1 MRRRDFIAGLCS
13 SAAIPLPVHAQQSA
27 MPVVA
32 MIGAGSIEAAAYRVT
47 AFRQGLN
54 EAGYVEGRNLA
65 VEYRWVEGRYDLI
78 PEMVADLIRRRVA
91 VIATP
96 ASTAAGLAVK
106 AATTVPIVF
115 GVGTDPVKLGLVASL
130 SRPGGNITG
139 VNFFTADLGAKRLG
153 LLKELVPRASR
164 VAVLSNPANAANA
177 EATLQSVRA
186 AGKDMGLS
194 IHTITASTRREID
207 TAFAEAVRD
216 RSDALLVSGD
226 GFFASRRLQLALLAV
241 RHSIP
246 AIYSLREYP
255 EAGGLMSYGTS
266 LFEVHRQVGNYV
278 GQILNG
284 IKPSDLPVLQSTKFE
299 FVLNTQAAS
308 LLDLEVPPTLL
319 ARTDVVIE

>member
-13 SAAIPLPVHAQQSA
+13 SAAIPLSVHAQQSA

-32 MIGAGSIEAAAYRVT
+32 MISAGSIEAAAYRVT

-78 PEMVADLIRRRVA
+78 PEMVADLNRRRVA

-139 VNFFTADLGAKRLG
+139 VNFFTADLGREAVG
-153 LLKELVPRASR
+153 IAERA
-164 VAVLSNPANAANA
+164 
-177 EATLQSVRA
+177 RA
-186 AGKDMGLS
+186 AS
-194 IHTITASTRREID
+194 Q
-207 TAFAEAVRD
+207 
-216 RSDALLVSGD
+216 
-226 GFFASRRLQLALLAV
+226 SRRCSQQ
-241 RHSIP
+241 P
-246 AIYSLREYP
+246 C
-255 EAGGLMSYGTS
+255 
-266 LFEVHRQVGNYV
+266 
-278 GQILNG
+278 
-284 IKPSDLPVLQSTKFE
+284 
-299 FVLNTQAAS
+299 
-308 LLDLEVPPTLL
+308 
-319 ARTDVVIE
+319 